1 MWSDAGLGSDFCAPS
16 HLVGDIPS
24 WVLAEVPAEG
34 RVGFDPFLMS
44 VGMFFFFFSLWI
56 CVSCQGGWL
65 SLLGGTQTYL
75 LRKRYNMVTGYLE
88 VVPVEIFYNKEIFMH
103 HVIKICQKNEYKLY
117 QESNEC

>member
-44 VGMFFFFFSLWI
+44 VGMFFFQSLDL
-56 CVSCQGGWL
+56 C
-65 SLLGGTQTYL
+65 
-75 LRKRYNMVTGYLE
+75 
-88 VVPVEIFYNKEIFMH
+88 
-103 HVIKICQKNEYKLY
+103 
-117 QESNEC
+117 